1 VKLTDPAVR
10 WLLACPSRYTRSVSW
25 RHRISLVLL
34 LLLTALPVSGTVCA
48 MLCDSAATTR
58 AAAHHASGKSCDD
71 DQATTP
77 SSGPQMRGGTAGHD
91 CSDHDAAMREAAT
104 TTATRADS
112 VPEPSLLVAVPV
124 HDAISNLPEADA
136 VFDYR
141 TPPGSTPPTASPL
154 VLRV

>member
-1 VKLTDPAVR
+1 VKVTPSALR
-10 WLLACPSRYTRSVSW
+10 WLSARTSRYTRTVSW

-34 LLLTALPVSGTVCA
+34 IVLTALPVSGTVCTV
-48 MLCDSAATTR
+48 LCDSAAATS
-58 AAAHHASGKSCDD
+58 AAAHHASGKPCDD
-71 DQATTP
+71 EQATTP
-77 SSGPQMRGGTAGHD
+77 SSGPQMGGTTGHD

-112 VPEPSLLVAVPV
+112 APGLSLLVAVPV
-124 HDAISNLPEADA
+124 HDSISDLTHSDA
-136 VFDYR
+136 VFDYS